1 MIEDNNAFDAWKKS
15 LKYVKENGKSF
26 VDTDKRNCIE
36 VQNLKIKISN
46 INKNIEKP
54 LNYMMGFKD
63 WFYPSKQELV
73 STMFGKEKTPFY
85 GYTYGKRM
93 FNYAKEL
100 DQINDFIIPLLQEN
114 KNSRR
119 AIISFF
125 NPVVD
130 SKPSSKDVPGLI
142 YIQVRILEDKVCLNI
157 SIRSNDLFFGWP
169 SNVFQLYTLQKY
181 LSEKLRYET
190 GSITTISNSAHIFEE
205 HLVYMSDLL

>member
-1 MIEDNNAFDAWKKS
+1 MIEEDSAFLAWKKS
-15 LKYVKENGKSF
+15 LQYVKNNGSKF

-36 VQNLKIKISN
+36 AQNLKIKICDV
-46 INKNIEKP
+46 KKDIEKP
-54 LNYMMGFKD
+54 LNYMRGFKD

-93 FNYAKEL
+93 FNFAKEL
-100 DQINDFIIPLLQEN
+100 DQINDFIIPLLQQN

-119 AIISFF
+119 AIIGFF

-142 YIQVRILEDKVCLNI
+142 YIQVRILENRVCLNI

-169 SNVFQLYTLQKY
+169 SNLFQLFTLQKY
-181 LSEKLRYET
+181 LSEKLGYQT
-190 GSITTISNSAHIFEE
+190 GSLTTISNSAHIFEE